1 MKVLYG
7 FAKTILKNNKINL
20 GKNKMA
26 IETVN
31 PTTNKLVKS
40 FEKMSNKRVDEII
53 VSSEKAYQE
62 WRKTTYEH
70 RAKLLFNTANVLRKN
85 KQKYAETMTLEMGK
99 PITQSLGEVE
109 KCAWVCEYYAE
120 NAELMLNKEII
131 ETDASESFVQFD
143 PIGIVLAVMPWNFP
157 MWQVFRFAAPALMAG
172 NVGLLKHA
180 SNVPMSALAIE
191 EIFIEAGLPDGVFNT
206 LLIDSSQVERVI
218 DNPLIKATTLTGS
231 EPAGMA
237 VASASGKALKKSVME
252 LGGSDPF
259 IIFIDANINEA
270 VDAGVFA
277 RTMNNGQSCIAAKRF
292 ILVNEIA
299 AEFESKFVAKM
310 NSLVVG
316 DPMNSE
322 TELGPI
328 AREDLLE
335 ELDFQVRTS
344 EKQGAKT
351 LCGGKRLNREGA
363 YYPATVLS
371 NIEKGNLA
379 YSEELFGPVA
389 VMIRAK
395 DETDAVHI
403 ANDTPFGLGASLW
416 TSNTEKA
423 KIVAK
428 EIDSGSVFING
439 MVKSD
444 PRLPFGGTKI
454 SGYGRELS
462 HYGIKEFVN
471 IKTVWIK

>member
-1 MKVLYG
+1 
-7 FAKTILKNNKINL
+7 
-20 GKNKMA
+20 MA

-31 PTTNKLVKS
+31 PATNKLVKS
-40 FEKMSNKRVDEII
+40 FERISDERVDEII
-53 VSSEKAYQE
+53 LSSEKTYQE
-62 WRKTTYEH
+62 WRKTTFEH
-70 RAKLLFNTANVLRKN
+70 RAKLLLNTANVLRKN
-85 KQKYAETMTLEMGK
+85 KEKYAEIMTLEMGK
-99 PITQSLGEVE
+99 PITQSIGEVE
-109 KCAWVCEYYAE
+109 KCAWVCEYYAQ
-120 NAELMLNKEII
+120 NAELMLSKEEV

-191 EIFIEAGLPDGVFNT
+191 EIFIEAGLPEGAFKT
-206 LLIDSSQVERVI
+206 LLVDSSQVEGVI
-218 DNPLIKATTLTGS
+218 KNPLVKATTLTGS
-231 EPAGMA
+231 EPAGMS

-259 IIFIDANINEA
+259 IIFNDANISEA
-270 VDAGVFA
+270 VDTGVFA

-292 ILVNEIA
+292 ILVDEIA
-299 AEFESKFVAKM
+299 DEFESKFVEKM
-310 NSLVVG
+310 NALVVG
-316 DPMNSE
+316 DPMDSK

-328 AREDLLE
+328 AREDLLL
-335 ELDFQVRTS
+335 ELDYQVNTS
-344 EKQGAKT
+344 EKQGAKI
-351 LCGGKRLNREGA
+351 LCGGKRLEREGA
-363 YYPATVLS
+363 FYPATVLS
-371 NIEKGNLA
+371 NVQKGILA

-389 VMIRAK
+389 IMIRAK
-395 DETDAVHI
+395 NEDEAIHI

-416 TSNTEKA
+416 TSNTENA
-423 KIVAK
+423 KRVAK

-471 IKTVWIK
+471 IKTVWVK